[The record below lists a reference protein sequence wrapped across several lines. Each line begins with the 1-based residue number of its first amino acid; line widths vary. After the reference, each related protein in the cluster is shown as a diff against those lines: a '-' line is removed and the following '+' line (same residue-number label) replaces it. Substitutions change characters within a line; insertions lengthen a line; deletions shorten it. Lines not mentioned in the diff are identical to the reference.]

1 MSPVHVI
8 EAALLQNERQRQGRD
23 IEQLYGELAAVRDDL
38 RRLREQLELLR
49 HLMDR

>member
-1 MSPVHVI
+1 MNVI

-38 RRLREQLELLR
+38 RHLRVQLEIVS
-49 HLMDR
+49 HLVNH

>member
-1 MSPVHVI
+1 VNVI

-38 RRLREQLELLR
+38 RRLREQLEIVR
-49 HLMDR
+49 HPLDH